1 VERRLAAILAADVV
15 GYSRLMGEDEAGT
28 LARLKSLRKELVQP
42 KIAGSHGR
50 IVKLMGDGLLAEFPS
65 VVEAVRCAVDIQQ
78 DMAGREAGLPD
89 EHRIRLRIGVN
100 LGDIIVEGSDIY
112 GDGVNVAAR
121 LEGLAE
127 PGGICISGKV
137 YEEVRNKLPTAF
149 EDLGEQEVKNIAEP
163 VRVYRWTDA
172 ADQETGGA
180 GAEAALPLPDKPSIA
195 VLPFEN
201 MSGDPE
207 QEYFSDGI
215 TEDIITALSRIPR
228 LFVVARHSTSAY
240 KGKAIDVRQV
250 GREQGVRF
258 ILEGSVRRSGN
269 QLRIT
274 AQLIDATTG
283 NHRWAD
289 RYDRELNDIFAV
301 QDDITRSVTV
311 AVHGELTDREQA
323 RIWAGGTKNVEAWE
337 CVVRG
342 NELLHR
348 HVRPDNQEAR
358 NMAERALALD
368 PDYGNAWSL
377 LGWTHYE
384 DAMWSWS
391 SSRESSIAIGEEAVN
406 KAIELEQFSPDGYAL
421 LASLRSEQ
429 AEFDAAV
436 DLARKAVSLA
446 SNHAPN
452 VALLAVALARAGEYQ
467 EGLQQ
472 ITRAIRLSPIYPA
485 WYLHIVGAQTF
496 ALGQYAE
503 AASAYRTCVGATDPD
518 SAFMPVAKVFLAVCF
533 AAAGQDR
540 EAQRMRSEVIKD
552 DPQFRI
558 EDWWTTPRKDYSVR
572 DRAIKIWN
580 ELGSL

>member
-1 VERRLAAILAADVV
+1 
-15 GYSRLMGEDEAGT
+15 
-28 LARLKSLRKELVQP
+28 
-42 KIAGSHGR
+42 
-50 IVKLMGDGLLAEFPS
+50 
-65 VVEAVRCAVDIQQ
+65 
-78 DMAGREAGLPD
+78 
-89 EHRIRLRIGVN
+89 
-100 LGDIIVEGSDIY
+100 
-112 GDGVNVAAR
+112 
-121 LEGLAE
+121 
-127 PGGICISGKV
+127 
-137 YEEVRNKLPTAF
+137 
-149 EDLGEQEVKNIAEP
+149 
-163 VRVYRWTDA
+163 
-172 ADQETGGA
+172 
-180 GAEAALPLPDKPSIA
+180 
-195 VLPFEN
+195 

-323 RIWAGGTKNVEAWE
+323 RIWAGGTKNVKAWE

-406 KAIELEQFSPDGYAL
+406 RAIELEQFSPDGYAL

-485 WYLHIVGAQTF
+485 WYLHIVGSQTF
-496 ALGQYAE
+496 ALGQYTE
-503 AASAYRTCVGATDPD
+503 AASAYRACVGATDPD
-518 SAFMPVAKVFLAVCF
+518 SAFMPVVKVFLAVCL
-533 AAAGQDR
+533 AAAGQDG
-540 EAQRMRSEVIKD
+540 EANRMRSEVIKG

-572 DRAIKIWN
+572 DRAIKIWI
-580 ELGSL
+580 ELGSS